1 MDLLNKFSQ
10 LLRFLQEQREYIAI
24 KLMPNYKVTLVGTR
38 QRKGQHG
45 IDVEIL
51 TRIRKANKSTSGDF
65 VLITQRGSAM
75 CTCAAFFW
83 NYL

>member
-1 MDLLNKFSQ
+1 MTVTYRSQ
-10 LLRFLQEQREYIAI
+10 ERS
-24 KLMPNYKVTLVGTR
+24 VVGTR

-45 IDVEIL
+45 INVEIL
-51 TRIRKANKSTSGDF
+51 TRIRKANKSTSDDF

-83 NYL
+83 NYLESSALYFIC